1 MEFYRKEKTMRTAMS
16 EEDLKWRRRSDARTL
31 AEAEQIKA
39 DKERYNGAVIGAR
52 EIAQEEIE
60 RVKGIAKV
68 AGMKTPQAP
77 KTEPQST
84 PQHLYGQRVIPNTV
98 VTPQFSPRRS
108 NPATIGRL

>member
-1 MEFYRKEKTMRTAMS
+1 MRPTPIDP
-16 EEDLKWRRRSDARTL
+16 EELKWRRRSDARTL

-39 DKERYNGAVIGAR
+39 DQERYKGAILGAK

-68 AGMKTPQAP
+68 AGMQTPKAP
-77 KTEPQST
+77 KAPENTVTAQPVV
-84 PQHLYGQRVIPNTV
+84 YGQRVIPNTV
-98 VTPQFSPRRS
+98 VTPQFAPRRS

>member
-1 MEFYRKEKTMRTAMS
+1 MRPVD
-16 EEDLKWRRRSDARTL
+16 EEELKWRRRSDARTL

-39 DKERYNGAVIGAR
+39 DKERYNGAIQGAK

-68 AGMKTPQAP
+68 AGMKTPKKPVMKPEPTTHGGFQQA
-77 KTEPQST
+77 
-84 PQHLYGQRVIPNTV
+84 VPNTTL
-98 VTPQFSPRRS
+98 TPQFRPRRS